1 MDVYGHGG
9 PPKSLHSEGTRSR
22 LEVIKILGFL
32 ASFEAGPLGIPSG
45 GIFGPFLAVFLVGGG
60 PKWIS
65 GFVT

>member
-1 MDVYGHGG
+1 MVTAGLQSRFIARERARD
-9 PPKSLHSEGTRSR
+9 SRSSKYW
-22 LEVIKILGFL
+22 VFL